1 MNSEEFVR
9 QQIAAGYKVH
19 FHDGIWW
26 QRRAPF
32 FYRPVNFLQRFN
44 TGEVKPKL
52 SKSFLG
58 YSHLVKDDQY
68 ANDYSPMA
76 IMSSDQLNNFSLINI
91 PANKRKR
98 IRKGLKLNRVR
109 RIDNI
114 ANVIEDMKN
123 ICISMAKR
131 TQYGLPPQYYVE
143 KYDEWKTFMMNE
155 FSLSNREWW
164 GVYYENNLIA
174 YRYDV
179 LIDNTMFFLAT
190 KSHTDYLHTC
200 PNDALMFTFIEY
212 CKDLPDC
219 KELNAGDWNHKSS
232 INEFKELFGFKRVD
246 FPVYKKQNVLIN
258 SAKKCL
264 LYLNSKTE

>member
-1 MNSEEFVR
+1 MTSEEFVK

-32 FYRPVNFLQRFN
+32 FYRPVNFLQKFN
-44 TGEVKPKL
+44 PGEVKPKI

-58 YSHLVKDDQY
+58 YSHLVTDDQY
-68 ANDYSPMA
+68 ANNYNPMA
-76 IMSSDQLNNFSLINI
+76 IMSNDMLNEFSLNNIEAS
-91 PANKRKR
+91 KRKR
-98 IRKGLKLNRVR
+98 IRKGLRLTTVR

-114 ANVIEDMKN
+114 TDVIEDIKN

-131 TQYGLPPQYYVE
+131 TQHGLPPEYYVG
-143 KYDEWKTFMMNE
+143 KYDKWKSFMMRE
-155 FSLSNREWW
+155 FSLPSREWW
-164 GVYYENNLIA
+164 GVYYDNILVA

-190 KSHTDYLHTC
+190 KSHTDYLHAC

-212 CKDLPDC
+212 CKGLPDC
-219 KELNAGDWNHKSS
+219 KELNAGDWNPKSS
-232 INEFKELFGFKRVD
+232 INAFKELFGFRRVD
-246 FPVYKKQNVLIN
+246 LPVYKKQNTLVN
-258 SAKKCL
+258 TAKKCL
-264 LYLNSKTE
+264 AYFNSKIK